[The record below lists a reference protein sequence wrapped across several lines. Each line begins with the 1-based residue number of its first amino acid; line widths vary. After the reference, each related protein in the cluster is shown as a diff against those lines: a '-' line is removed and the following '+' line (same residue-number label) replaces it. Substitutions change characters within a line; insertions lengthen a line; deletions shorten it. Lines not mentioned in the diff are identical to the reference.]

1 MLREAA
7 GSKKERHTVCLPL
20 DRLLPPPHPCLPPP
34 RVPPAGKWPQR
45 ASPSLSTGLFICKCL
60 SAFFPPSIAKPG
72 AKPSLRSFVRVGF
85 NSTSPHSGGLKR
97 ESLYFSNNSF
107 PWTPE
112 QDNSHSW
119 LNGDFQSDVVSLG
132 LDCLVHSSWLW
143 ASLLGWRWGSQFCT
157 VLALSNEYV
166 FT

>member
-20 DRLLPPPHPCLPPP
+20 DRLLPSPHPCLPPP

-45 ASPSLSTGLFICKCL
+45 ASPSLSTGLFICKCF
-60 SAFFPPSIAKPG
+60 SAFFPLSIAKPG
-72 AKPSLRSFVRVGF
+72 AEPSLVWVGF
-85 NSTSPHSGGLKR
+85 NLTSPRSGGLKR
-97 ESLYFSNNSF
+97 ESFYFFFSNNSL
-107 PWTPE
+107 PWAPE

-119 LNGDFQSDVVSLG
+119 LNGDLESDVVSLG

-143 ASLLGWRWGSQFCT
+143 ASLLGWSWES
-157 VLALSNEYV
+157 
-166 FT
+166 